1 MSTGR
6 SLERD
11 WVPKRRQAPHGVAV
25 LALTE
30 ATEALIL

>member
-1 MSTGR
+1 MSTGK

-11 WVPKRRQAPHGVAV
+11 WVPKCRQAPHGVAV